1 MTPCLIVSA
10 VPVQPWLHV
19 NRQTENAAWWN
30 LNRIIAKSSSS
41 GGKTWP
47 VKKLNWSKGLI
58 NINQVEIIAFI
69 AQTALTYIF
78 VAIATGNAQKQT
90 VIDQKTDL
98 RTTKEDIMSELK
110 DSRRTLLAQNEAG
123 FKSLQDNLTATI
135 KAEIEQATKEQR
147 KGQ

>member
-1 MTPCLIVSA
+1 M
-10 VPVQPWLHV
+10 
-19 NRQTENAAWWN
+19 
-30 LNRIIAKSSSS
+30 
-41 GGKTWP
+41 
-47 VKKLNWSKGLI
+47 
-58 NINQVEIIAFI
+58 NQVEIIAFI

-90 VIDQKTDL
+90 VLDQKTDL

-123 FKSLQDNLTATI
+123 FKAMQDNLTATI
-135 KAEIEQATKEQR
+135 KAEIEQATKES

>member
-1 MTPCLIVSA
+1 M
-10 VPVQPWLHV
+10 
-19 NRQTENAAWWN
+19 
-30 LNRIIAKSSSS
+30 
-41 GGKTWP
+41 
-47 VKKLNWSKGLI
+47 
-58 NINQVEIIAFI
+58 NQVEIIAFI

-98 RTTKEDIMSELK
+98 RTTKEDLMSELK

-123 FKSLQDNLTATI
+123 FKAMQDNLTATI
-135 KAEIEQATKEQR
+135 KAEIEQATKER